1 MIPDPKGNKVYE
13 GKSILAAGKP
23 IQNPDTK
30 ATGLCYN
37 EFIVYNV
44 EQVQMRYLFKI
55 TTK

>member
-23 IQNPDTK
+23 IQNPDK
-30 ATGLCYN
+30 NATGLCYN

-44 EQVQMRYLFKI
+44 EQV
-55 TTK
+55 